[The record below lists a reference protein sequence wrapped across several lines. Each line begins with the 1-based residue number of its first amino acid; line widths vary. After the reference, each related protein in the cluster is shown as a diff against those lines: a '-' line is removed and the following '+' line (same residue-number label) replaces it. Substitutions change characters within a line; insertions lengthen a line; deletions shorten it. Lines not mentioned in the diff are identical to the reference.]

1 MFYHLHKL
9 DTYSLANFLKYYPK
23 AQLLT
28 ILRNPLQSCESW
40 AVKSLNYNSYIFYS
54 DIVQRISPMLLD
66 LNSPAFSAQSSVGI
80 RLEDIKTDPEKTM
93 RRLCDYLGIEE
104 APSLYASTMQG
115 MKWWGDPGSSLYG
128 KTQTDYDAASDPTG
142 MEVGSFFSDRDQF
155 ILNTLFYPLSSRF
168 GYVDEDEGQF
178 RKDLKEIR
186 PYLEHPLDFEV
197 TLAQDF
203 PADYP
208 DLEKTEA
215 FKTLHGVLMGVWG
228 LLDEQ
233 GTYPHMMDALPGA

>member
-1 MFYHLHKL
+1 
-9 DTYSLANFLKYYPK
+9 
-23 AQLLT
+23 
-28 ILRNPLQSCESW
+28 
-40 AVKSLNYNSYIFYS
+40 
-54 DIVQRISPMLLD
+54 
-66 LNSPAFSAQSSVGI
+66 
-80 RLEDIKTDPEKTM
+80 M

-104 APSLYASTMQG
+104 GPSLYASTMQG
-115 MKWWGDPGSSLYG
+115 LKWWGDPSSSLYG
-128 KTQTDYDAASDPTG
+128 RTHDMDSWDDDPLR
-142 MEVGSFFSDRDQF
+142 VAPGSLFSDRDQF

-208 DLEKTEA
+208 DLEKTSG
-215 FKTLHGVLMGVWG
+215 FKTLHAVLMGVWG
-228 LLDEQ
+228 LLDEH
-233 GTYPHMMDALPGA
+233 GTYPHMMGVLPGA